1 MRQIPKIFLQGL
13 AAILPLALT
22 LYVLWW
28 LGTTT
33 EAVFGA
39 LLRKVL
45 PGNTHVPGLGLLLGL
60 GVVFAVGFMLRAWW
74 LQALWSKAEALVERV
89 PLVKTIYG
97 SVRDLMTFFTEGD
110 RKRELDQVVMIRLG
124 DPPVQLLGLVMNDHA
139 QELTGRQE
147 DAGQVAVYLP
157 MSYQIGGFMVLVSRD
172 AIERVDLS
180 VEEALRTIITAGIA
194 KKHAPAAAS
203 EA

>member
-74 LQALWSKAEALVERV
+74 LH
-89 PLVKTIYG
+89 P
-97 SVRDLMTFFTEGD
+97 
-110 RKRELDQVVMIRLG
+110 
-124 DPPVQLLGLVMNDHA
+124 
-139 QELTGRQE
+139 
-147 DAGQVAVYLP
+147 
-157 MSYQIGGFMVLVSRD
+157 
-172 AIERVDLS
+172 
-180 VEEALRTIITAGIA
+180 
-194 KKHAPAAAS
+194 
-203 EA
+203 